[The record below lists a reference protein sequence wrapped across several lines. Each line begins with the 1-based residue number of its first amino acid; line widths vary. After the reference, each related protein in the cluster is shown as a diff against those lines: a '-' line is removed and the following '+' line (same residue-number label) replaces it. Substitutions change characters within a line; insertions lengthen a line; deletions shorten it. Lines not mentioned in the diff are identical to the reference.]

1 MLQDRQPVKA
11 AADAL
16 ELHNVLQIDN
26 YVISFFYEYCQFD
39 NIHSQY
45 SFAIFTTISWFNVDV
60 LIEFTPP

>member
-11 AADAL
+11 AADEL
-16 ELHNVLQIDN
+16 ELHNVLQVDN

-45 SFAIFTTISWFNVDV
+45 SFAIFIRNIYDY
-60 LIEFTPP
+60 